1 LKKLNR
7 ILFISSE
14 FPPGPGGIGNHA
26 WNLVKQ
32 LNKDCEVDILTVSE
46 YATKAECN
54 SFDIEQKLNI
64 YRFERSSS
72 SIFTYIKRLL
82 VVYRYSTKNNYT
94 YCIFSGKSSI
104 MLASIINLIQKNTK
118 LIGVVHGSEL
128 LIQNPLVNFIFYRG
142 LNRLNLIISVSKHTQ
157 SLVSK
162 KILDSKKKV
171 IPNGVNLDML
181 KNKSDQLS
189 NIRLKGKPCLIT
201 IGSITERKG
210 QESFITILPQIIKKY
225 PDVHYHCIGLPIEG
239 GKLKELLAKNKL
251 DNYVTIHGFIPNRKL
266 YEIYQQADILIL
278 LSKNNLKANTEG
290 FGIVVLE
297 ANLFGVPSIGSI
309 RTGISESIKDGDTG
323 FLVDPSSAKN
333 IISSI
338 ARIMDNKNEFSKKT
352 IEWAQKHSWE
362 KITKRYIEAISDA

>member
-1 LKKLNR
+1 MKKLDR

-26 WNLVKQ
+26 WNLAKQ
-32 LNKDCEVDILTVSE
+32 LNKDYEIDVLTVSE
-46 YATKAECN
+46 YATKAECD
-54 SFDIEQKLNI
+54 SFDIEDKLNI
-64 YRFERSSS
+64 YRFKRSS
-72 SIFTYIKRLL
+72 IPIVTYIKRLL
-82 VVYRYSTKNNYT
+82 VVYRYSAEKHYT
-94 YCIFSGKSSI
+94 HCILSGKSSI
-104 MLASIINLIQKNTK
+104 MLASIIKLIQKKIK

-128 LIQNPLVNFIFYRG
+128 LIQNPIINFIFYRG
-142 LNRLNLIISVSKHTQ
+142 LSRVNLIISVSKHTQ
-157 SLVSK
+157 SLVSR
-162 KILDSKKKV
+162 LDSKKKV

-181 KNKSDQLS
+181 KNESDKLV

-210 QESFITILPQIIKKY
+210 QESFITNLPQIIKKF
-225 PDVHYHCIGLPIEG
+225 PDIHYHCIGLPIEG
-239 GKLKELLAKNKL
+239 GKIKELLVKNKL
-251 DNYVTIHGFIPNRKL
+251 DNYVTLHGFIPNRKL

-309 RTGISESIKDGDTG
+309 KTGVSESIKEGDTG
-323 FLVDPSSAKN
+323 YLVDPLSVKD
-333 IISSI
+333 IITSI
-338 ARIMDNKNEFSKKT
+338 TRIIENKDELSKKA

-362 KITKRYIEAISDA
+362 KITKRYVKAISDA